1 MKIGDLV
8 RLSLHGQMMTGKA
21 NITDR
26 FGIVIGNS
34 SYHNS
39 LVEVHWLTTGRTGEV
54 HTDFIEKV
62 EKIT

>member
-1 MKIGDLV
+1 MKIGDLIK
-8 RLSLHGQMMTGKA
+8 LSLRGRMSIGEA

-26 FGIVIGNS
+26 FGIVIGDS
-34 SYHNS
+34 SYYNS

-62 EKIT
+62 EKNT